1 MKPIQLVLSAFGPY
15 VKRTV
20 IDFSALGEEGLFL
33 IAGDTGAGKT
43 TIFDAI
49 SFALYGEAS
58 GGKEKRKSKS
68 FHSDYVSDQ
77 TETYVELTFRHRGE
91 TWWIRR
97 NLEYQRPAKKKKDGM
112 ETTTRQAADAQMRNE
127 DTGEEILRMDD
138 VNRRVRE
145 LLGLTQDQFT
155 QTVMIAQ
162 GDFLKI
168 LTASSDD
175 RKKLFRDLFHTNLYV
190 DLQSR
195 LQEKNRACADEQKAL
210 EQDILNAEGKID
222 PEAEFAEREILLSYC
237 GQIQHTDALKT
248 LCALLARLIEQEKA
262 AQEQARAQKK
272 EAADQIGALIAAVTE
287 GERVNRDFADW
298 ESKRAR
304 LAALTAGQGE
314 IDAQRAALAAARRA
328 QQLETDEALMRRTR
342 RDMDAQ
348 RAALSEAQAALEQA
362 EKALPE
368 AETRMKE
375 AESRGGEIHALLAQ
389 AKQMEDC
396 LPVLGEV
403 ERLKAALD
411 TQKRELQRLTADS
424 SRAQAAYIAAQN
436 SYYLSQAGLLARE
449 LKAGQPCPV
458 CGSTAH
464 PCPAQI
470 TPKTVT
476 RQALEQAAQRRET
489 AEKAQSDAATRLAA
503 NQAALDEREDRLR
516 ALKIGADETQQRLA
530 ARIDAAHQA
539 AADRQREID
548 AARST
553 YQALDK
559 RKTAAQSAVDAAQK
573 QLAALEKDLRAQ
585 TEAFEQK
592 RAAHGFEDEA
602 SYRLAKRTNADIER
616 LDREIRNYD
625 EQKRTLAA
633 QSRELE
639 EKLSGRQKTDL
650 TALQN
655 RRAAALDRQA
665 KAENAEKAMVRK
677 LTLHESAE
685 REIRQANAAIQKK
698 RGKWQ
703 IIQELYTCCAGIAAG
718 NPRAKLTF
726 EAYVQQYY
734 FRFVVA
740 AANKRLTR
748 LTDGMFTLRVMRE
761 AANRVSQSGLDL
773 EVLDRSTGQARDV
786 STLSGGESFLASLAL
801 ALGLSD
807 AVQSQSGQI
816 RMDAMFIDEGFGSL
830 DENAL
835 RSSIDVL
842 LELADGKRLIGI
854 ISHVQELEERIDK
867 QIVVTKTPNGSTV
880 RMNV

>member
-15 VKRTV
+15 VERTV

-210 EQDILNAEGKID
+210 EQVILSAEGKID

-237 GQIQHTDALKT
+237 GQIQHTDA

-348 RAALSEAQAALEQA
+348 RAALSEAQATLKQA

-368 AETRMKE
+368 TETRMKE

-389 AKQMEDC
+389 AKQLEDC

-411 TQKRELQRLTADS
+411 TQKRELQRLTEAS
-424 SRAQAAYIAAQN
+424 SRAQAAYTAAQN

-470 TPKTVT
+470 TPETVT
-476 RQALEQAAQRRET
+476 RQALEQAAKRRET

-503 NQAALDEREDRLR
+503 NRAALDEREDRLR

-633 QSRELE
+633 QTHELE
-639 EKLSGRQKTDL
+639 DKLSGRQRTDL

-685 REIRQANAAIQKK
+685 REIRQANATIQKK

>member
-210 EQDILNAEGKID
+210 EQVILSAEGKID

-237 GQIQHTDALKT
+237 GQIQHTDA

-287 GERVNRDFADW
+287 GERVNRDFADL
-298 ESKRAR
+298 ESKKAR

-411 TQKRELQRLTADS
+411 TQKRELQRLTEAS
-424 SRAQAAYIAAQN
+424 SRAQAAYTAAQN

-470 TPKTVT
+470 TPETVT
-476 RQALEQAAQRRET
+476 RQALEQAAKRRET
-489 AEKAQSDAATRLAA
+489 AEKAQSDAATRLAE
-503 NQAALDEREDRLR
+503 NRVALDEREGRLR
-516 ALKIGADETQQRLA
+516 ALKIGADETRQRLA

-548 AARST
+548 AARSA

-602 SYRLAKRTNADIER
+602 SYRLAKRTNAEIER
-616 LDREIRNYD
+616 LDREIRNFD

>member
-15 VKRTV
+15 VERTV

-210 EQDILNAEGKID
+210 EQVILSAEGKID

-237 GQIQHTDALKT
+237 GQIQHTDA

-348 RAALSEAQAALEQA
+348 RTALSDAQAALEQA
-362 EKALPE
+362 KKALPE

-411 TQKRELQRLTADS
+411 TQKRELQRLTEDS
-424 SRAQAAYIAAQN
+424 SRAQAAYTAAQN

-470 TPKTVT
+470 TPETVT
-476 RQALEQAAQRRET
+476 RQALEQAAKRRET

-516 ALKIGADETQQRLA
+516 ALKIGADETRQRLA

-539 AADRQREID
+539 AADRQRAID
-548 AARST
+548 EARSA
-553 YQALDK
+553 YQTLDK

-573 QLAALEKDLRAQ
+573 QLAALEKDLRTQ

-616 LDREIRNYD
+616 LDREIRNFD

-633 QSRELE
+633 QTHELE
-639 EKLSGRQKTDL
+639 DKLSGRQRTDL

-655 RRAAALDRQA
+655 RQAAALDRQA

>member
-15 VKRTV
+15 VERTV

-168 LTASSDD
+168 LTASSDE

-210 EQDILNAEGKID
+210 EQVILSAEGKID

-237 GQIQHTDALKT
+237 GQIQHTDA

-298 ESKRAR
+298 ESKKAR

-411 TQKRELQRLTADS
+411 TQKRELQRMTEDS
-424 SRAQAAYIAAQN
+424 SRAQAAYTAAQN

-470 TPKTVT
+470 TPETVT
-476 RQALEQAAQRRET
+476 RQALEQAAKRRET

-503 NQAALDEREDRLR
+503 NRAALDEREDRLR
-516 ALKIGADETQQRLA
+516 ALKIGADETRQRLA

-548 AARST
+548 AARSA

-616 LDREIRNYD
+616 LDREIRNFD

-633 QSRELE
+633 QTHELE
-639 EKLSGRQKTDL
+639 DKLSGRQKTDL
-650 TALQN
+650 AALQN

-677 LTLHESAE
+677 LTLHESAD

>member
-15 VKRTV
+15 VERTV

-168 LTASSDD
+168 LTASSDE

-210 EQDILNAEGKID
+210 EQVILSAEGKID

-237 GQIQHTDALKT
+237 GQIQHTDA

-328 QQLETDEALMRRTR
+328 QQLETDEALMRRTL

-411 TQKRELQRLTADS
+411 TQKRELQRLTEAS
-424 SRAQAAYIAAQN
+424 GRAQAAYTAAQN

-470 TPKTVT
+470 TPETVT

-503 NQAALDEREDRLR
+503 NRAALDEREDRLR
-516 ALKIGADETQQRLA
+516 ALKIGADETRQRLA

-548 AARST
+548 AARSA

-633 QSRELE
+633 QTHELE
-639 EKLSGRQKTDL
+639 DKLSGRQRTDL

>member
-15 VKRTV
+15 VERTV

-210 EQDILNAEGKID
+210 EQVILSAEGKID

-237 GQIQHTDALKT
+237 GQIQHTDA

-328 QQLETDEALMRRTR
+328 QQLETDEALMRRTL

-348 RAALSEAQAALEQA
+348 RTALSDAQAALEQA

-411 TQKRELQRLTADS
+411 TQKRELQRLTEDS
-424 SRAQAAYIAAQN
+424 SRAQAAYTAAQN

-470 TPKTVT
+470 TPETVT

-489 AEKAQSDAATRLAA
+489 AEKAQSDAATQLAA

-516 ALKIGADETQQRLA
+516 ALKIGADETRQRLA

-548 AARST
+548 AARSA
-553 YQALDK
+553 YQTLDK

-573 QLAALEKDLRAQ
+573 QLAALGKDLRAQ

-602 SYRLAKRTNADIER
+602 SYRFAKRTNADIER
-616 LDREIRNYD
+616 LDREIRNFD

-633 QSRELE
+633 QTHELE
-639 EKLSGRQKTDL
+639 DKLSGRQRTDL

>member
-15 VKRTV
+15 VERTV

-210 EQDILNAEGKID
+210 EQVILSAEGKID

-237 GQIQHTDALKT
+237 GQIQHTDA

-348 RAALSEAQAALEQA
+348 REALSDAQAALEQA

-411 TQKRELQRLTADS
+411 TQKRELQRLTEAS
-424 SRAQAAYIAAQN
+424 SRAQAAYTAAQN

-470 TPKTVT
+470 TPETVT
-476 RQALEQAAQRRET
+476 RQALEQAAKRRET

-503 NQAALDEREDRLR
+503 NRVALDEREGRLR
-516 ALKIGADETQQRLA
+516 ALKIGADETRQRLA

-548 AARST
+548 AARSA

-602 SYRLAKRTNADIER
+602 SYRLAKRTNVEIER

-633 QSRELE
+633 QTHELE
-639 EKLSGRQKTDL
+639 DKLSGRQRTDL

>member
-15 VKRTV
+15 VERTV

-210 EQDILNAEGKID
+210 EQVILSAEGKID

-237 GQIQHTDALKT
+237 GQIQHTDAL
-248 LCALLARLIEQEKA
+248 CALLARLIEQEKA
-262 AQEQARAQKK
+262 AQEQARTQKK

-298 ESKRAR
+298 ESKKAR

-368 AETRMKE
+368 TETRMKE

-411 TQKRELQRLTADS
+411 TQKRELQRLTEAS
-424 SRAQAAYIAAQN
+424 SRAQVAYTAAQN

-470 TPKTVT
+470 TPETVT

-516 ALKIGADETQQRLA
+516 ALKIGADETRQRLA

-548 AARST
+548 AARSA

-616 LDREIRNYD
+616 LDREIRNFD

-633 QSRELE
+633 QTHELE
-639 EKLSGRQKTDL
+639 DKLSGRQRTDL

>member
-15 VKRTV
+15 VERTV

-210 EQDILNAEGKID
+210 EQVILSAEGKID

-237 GQIQHTDALKT
+237 GQIQHTDAL
-248 LCALLARLIEQEKA
+248 CVLLARLIEQEKA

-298 ESKRAR
+298 ESKKAR

-368 AETRMKE
+368 TETRMKE

-411 TQKRELQRLTADS
+411 TQKRELQRLMADS
-424 SRAQAAYIAAQN
+424 SRAQAAYTAAQN

-470 TPKTVT
+470 TPETVT
-476 RQALEQAAQRRET
+476 RQALEQAAKHRET

-503 NQAALDEREDRLR
+503 NRAALDEREDRLR
-516 ALKIGADETQQRLA
+516 ALKIGADETRQRLA

-548 AARST
+548 AARSA

-602 SYRLAKRTNADIER
+602 SYRLAKRTNAEIER
-616 LDREIRNYD
+616 LDREIRDFD

-633 QSRELE
+633 QTHELE
-639 EKLSGRQKTDL
+639 DKLSGRQRTDL

-867 QIVVTKTPNGSTV
+867 QIVVTKTPNGSTI

>member
-15 VKRTV
+15 VERTV

-210 EQDILNAEGKID
+210 EQVILSAEGKID

-237 GQIQHTDALKT
+237 GQIQHTDA

-411 TQKRELQRLTADS
+411 TQKRELQKLTEAS
-424 SRAQAAYIAAQN
+424 SRTQAAYTAAQN

-464 PCPAQI
+464 PCPAQV
-470 TPKTVT
+470 TPETVT
-476 RQALEQAAQRRET
+476 RQALEQAAKRRET

-503 NQAALDEREDRLR
+503 NRAALDEREDRLR
-516 ALKIGADETQQRLA
+516 ALKIGADETRQRLA

-548 AARST
+548 EARSA

-559 RKTAAQSAVDAAQK
+559 RKTAAQSAVDTAQK

-602 SYRLAKRTNADIER
+602 SYRLAKRTNAEIER

-633 QSRELE
+633 QTHELE
-639 EKLSGRQKTDL
+639 DKLSGRQRTDL

-842 LELADGKRLIGI
+842 MELADGKRLIGI

>member
-15 VKRTV
+15 VERTV

-97 NLEYQRPAKKKKDGM
+97 NLEYQRPSKKKKDGM

-168 LTASSDD
+168 LTASSDE

-210 EQDILNAEGKID
+210 EQVILSAEGKID

-237 GQIQHTDALKT
+237 GQIQHTDAL
-248 LCALLARLIEQEKA
+248 CALLARLIEQEKA
-262 AQEQARAQKK
+262 AQEQAKAQKK
-272 EAADQIGALIAAVTE
+272 EAANQIGALIAAVTE

-298 ESKRAR
+298 ESKKAR
-304 LAALTAGQGE
+304 LAALTAGQGG

-328 QQLETDEALMRRTR
+328 QQLETDEALMRRTL

-411 TQKRELQRLTADS
+411 TQERALQRLTADS

-470 TPKTVT
+470 TPETVT
-476 RQALEQAAQRRET
+476 RQALEQAAKRRET

-503 NQAALDEREDRLR
+503 NRAALDEREDRLR
-516 ALKIGADETQQRLA
+516 ALKIGADETRQRLA

-539 AADRQREID
+539 AADRQRAID
-548 AARST
+548 AARSA

-602 SYRLAKRTNADIER
+602 SYRLAKRTNAEIER

-639 EKLSGRQKTDL
+639 EKLSGRQRTDL
-650 TALQN
+650 AALQN

>member
-15 VKRTV
+15 VERTV

-210 EQDILNAEGKID
+210 EQVILSAEGKID

-237 GQIQHTDALKT
+237 GQIQHTDA

-411 TQKRELQRLTADS
+411 TQKRELQRLTEAS
-424 SRAQAAYIAAQN
+424 SRVQAAYTAAQN

-470 TPKTVT
+470 TPETVT
-476 RQALEQAAQRRET
+476 RQALEQAAKRRET

-503 NQAALDEREDRLR
+503 NRAALDEREDRLR
-516 ALKIGADETQQRLA
+516 ALKIEADETQQRLA

-548 AARST
+548 AARSA

-573 QLAALEKDLRAQ
+573 QLAALEKDLRMQ

-592 RAAHGFEDEA
+592 REAHGFEDEA

-616 LDREIRNYD
+616 LDREIRNFD

-633 QSRELE
+633 QTHELE
-639 EKLSGRQKTDL
+639 DKLSGRQKTDL

-842 LELADGKRLIGI
+842 MELADGKRLIGI

>member
-15 VKRTV
+15 VERTV

-210 EQDILNAEGKID
+210 EQVILSAEGKID

-237 GQIQHTDALKT
+237 GQIQHTDA

-342 RDMDAQ
+342 QDMDAQ
-348 RAALSEAQAALEQA
+348 RAALSDAQAALEQA

-375 AESRGGEIHALLAQ
+375 AESRGEEIHALLAQ

-424 SRAQAAYIAAQN
+424 SRAQAAYTAAQN
-436 SYYLSQAGLLARE
+436 SYYLSQAGLLACE

-470 TPKTVT
+470 TPETVT

-503 NQAALDEREDRLR
+503 NRAALDEREDRLR
-516 ALKIGADETQQRLA
+516 ALKIGADETRQRLA

-548 AARST
+548 AARSA

-602 SYRLAKRTNADIER
+602 SYRLAKRTNVEIER

-633 QSRELE
+633 QTHELE
-639 EKLSGRQKTDL
+639 EKLSGRQRTDL

>member
-15 VKRTV
+15 VERTV

-210 EQDILNAEGKID
+210 EQVILSAEGKID

-237 GQIQHTDALKT
+237 GQIQHTDA

-287 GERVNRDFADW
+287 GERDNRDFADW
-298 ESKRAR
+298 ESKKAR

-362 EKALPE
+362 GKALPE
-368 AETRMKE
+368 TETRMKE
-375 AESRGGEIHALLAQ
+375 AESRSGEIHALLAQ

-424 SRAQAAYIAAQN
+424 SRAQAAYTAAQN

-449 LKAGQPCPV
+449 LKAEQPCPV

-464 PCPAQI
+464 PCPAQV
-470 TPKTVT
+470 TPETVT
-476 RQALEQAAQRRET
+476 RQALEQAAKRRET

-503 NQAALDEREDRLR
+503 NRAALDEREGRLR
-516 ALKIGADETQQRLA
+516 TLKIGADETRQRLA

-539 AADRQREID
+539 AADRQRAID
-548 AARST
+548 AARSA

-616 LDREIRNYD
+616 LDREIRNFD

-633 QSRELE
+633 QTHELE
-639 EKLSGRQKTDL
+639 DKLSGRQRTDL
-650 TALQN
+650 AALQN

>member
-15 VKRTV
+15 VERTV

-210 EQDILNAEGKID
+210 EQVILSAEGKID

-237 GQIQHTDALKT
+237 GQIQHTDAL
-248 LCALLARLIEQEKA
+248 LALLARLIEQEKA

-348 RAALSEAQAALEQA
+348 RAALSEAQATLKQA

-368 AETRMKE
+368 TETRMKE

-389 AKQMEDC
+389 AKQLEDC

-411 TQKRELQRLTADS
+411 TQKRELQRLTEAS
-424 SRAQAAYIAAQN
+424 SRAQAAYTAAQN

-470 TPKTVT
+470 TPETVT
-476 RQALEQAAQRRET
+476 RQALEQAAKRRET

-503 NQAALDEREDRLR
+503 NRAALDEREDRLR

-633 QSRELE
+633 QTHELE
-639 EKLSGRQKTDL
+639 DKLSGRQRTDL
-650 TALQN
+650 AALQN

-726 EAYVQQYY
+726 ETYVQQYY

>member
-15 VKRTV
+15 VERTV

-112 ETTTRQAADAQMRNE
+112 ETTTRQVADAQMRNE

-210 EQDILNAEGKID
+210 EQVILSAEGKID

-237 GQIQHTDALKT
+237 GQIQHTDAL
-248 LCALLARLIEQEKA
+248 CALLARLIEQEKA
-262 AQEQARAQKK
+262 AQEQAKAQKK
-272 EAADQIGALIAAVTE
+272 EAADQIGALIAAMTE
-287 GERVNRDFADW
+287 GERVNRDFVDW
-298 ESKRAR
+298 ESKKAR

-348 RAALSEAQAALEQA
+348 QAALSDAQAALEQA

-424 SRAQAAYIAAQN
+424 SRAQAAYTAAQN

-470 TPKTVT
+470 TPETVT
-476 RQALEQAAQRRET
+476 RQALEQAAKRRET

-503 NQAALDEREDRLR
+503 NRAALDEREDRLR
-516 ALKIGADETQQRLA
+516 ALKIEADETRQRLA
-530 ARIDAAHQA
+530 ARIDAAHRA

-548 AARST
+548 EARSA

-573 QLAALEKDLRAQ
+573 QLAALEKDLRAK

-592 RAAHGFEDEA
+592 RTAHGFEDEA

-633 QSRELE
+633 QTHELE
-639 EKLSGRQKTDL
+639 DKLSGRQKTDL

>member
-15 VKRTV
+15 VERTV

-210 EQDILNAEGKID
+210 EQVILSAEGKID

-237 GQIQHTDALKT
+237 GQIQHTDA

-328 QQLETDEALMRRTR
+328 QQLETDEALMRRTL

-411 TQKRELQRLTADS
+411 TQKRELQRLTEDS
-424 SRAQAAYIAAQN
+424 SRAQAAYTAAQN

-470 TPKTVT
+470 TPETVT
-476 RQALEQAAQRRET
+476 RQALEQAAKRRET
-489 AEKAQSDAATRLAA
+489 AEKAQSDAATRLAE
-503 NQAALDEREDRLR
+503 NRAALDEREGRLR
-516 ALKIGADETQQRLA
+516 ALKIGADETRQRLA

-548 AARST
+548 AARSA
-553 YQALDK
+553 YQTLDK

-602 SYRLAKRTNADIER
+602 SYRLAKRTNAEIER

-639 EKLSGRQKTDL
+639 DKLSGRQRTDL
-650 TALQN
+650 AALQN

>member
-15 VKRTV
+15 VERTV

-210 EQDILNAEGKID
+210 EQVILSAEGKID

-237 GQIQHTDALKT
+237 GQIQHTDA

-411 TQKRELQRLTADS
+411 TQKRELQRLTEDS
-424 SRAQAAYIAAQN
+424 SRAQAAYTAAQN

-470 TPKTVT
+470 TPETVT

-503 NQAALDEREDRLR
+503 NRAALDEREDRLR

-548 AARST
+548 AARSA

-573 QLAALEKDLRAQ
+573 QLAVLEKDLRVQ

-592 RAAHGFEDEA
+592 RMAHGFEDEA
-602 SYRLAKRTNADIER
+602 SYRLAKRTNAEIER

-633 QSRELE
+633 QTHELE
-639 EKLSGRQKTDL
+639 DKLSGRQRTDL

-655 RRAAALDRQA
+655 RQAAALDRQA

>member
-15 VKRTV
+15 VERTV

-210 EQDILNAEGKID
+210 EQVILSAEGKID

-237 GQIQHTDALKT
+237 GQIQHTDA

-424 SRAQAAYIAAQN
+424 SRAQAAYTAAQN

-470 TPKTVT
+470 TPETVT
-476 RQALEQAAQRRET
+476 RQALEQAAKRRET

-503 NQAALDEREDRLR
+503 NRAALDEREDRLR
-516 ALKIGADETQQRLA
+516 ALKIGADETRQRLA

-539 AADRQREID
+539 AADRQQEID
-548 AARST
+548 AARSA

-633 QSRELE
+633 QTHELE
-639 EKLSGRQKTDL
+639 DKLSGRQKTDL
-650 TALQN
+650 AALQN

>member
-15 VKRTV
+15 VERTV

-77 TETYVELTFRHRGE
+77 TETYVELTFRHHGE

-168 LTASSDD
+168 LTASSDE

-210 EQDILNAEGKID
+210 EQKILSAEGKID

-237 GQIQHTDALKT
+237 GQIQHTDA

-328 QQLETDEALMRRTR
+328 QQLETDEALMRRTL

-411 TQKRELQRLTADS
+411 TQKRELQRLTEDS
-424 SRAQAAYIAAQN
+424 SRAQAAYTAAQN

-470 TPKTVT
+470 TPETVT
-476 RQALEQAAQRRET
+476 RQALEQAAKRRET

-503 NQAALDEREDRLR
+503 NRAALDEREDRLR
-516 ALKIGADETQQRLA
+516 ALKIGVDETRQRLA

-548 AARST
+548 AARSA

-573 QLAALEKDLRAQ
+573 QLAALEEDLRAQ

-592 RAAHGFEDEA
+592 RTAHGFEDEA
-602 SYRLAKRTNADIER
+602 SYRLAKRTNAEIER
-616 LDREIRNYD
+616 LDREIRNFD

-633 QSRELE
+633 QSWELE
-639 EKLSGRQKTDL
+639 KKLSGRQKTDL

-677 LTLHESAE
+677 LTLHESADQ
-685 REIRQANAAIQKK
+685 EIRQANAAIQKK
-698 RGKWQ
+698 RGRWQ

>member
-15 VKRTV
+15 VERTV

-210 EQDILNAEGKID
+210 EQVILSAEGKID

-237 GQIQHTDALKT
+237 GQIQHTDA

-314 IDAQRAALAAARRA
+314 IDAQQAALAAARRA

-348 RAALSEAQAALEQA
+348 RAALSDAQAALEQA
-362 EKALPE
+362 KKALPE
-368 AETRMKE
+368 TETRMKE

-411 TQKRELQRLTADS
+411 TQKRELQRLTEAS
-424 SRAQAAYIAAQN
+424 SRAQAAYTAAQN

-470 TPKTVT
+470 TPETVT
-476 RQALEQAAQRRET
+476 RQALEQAAKRRET

-516 ALKIGADETQQRLA
+516 ALKIGADETRQRLA
-530 ARIDAAHQA
+530 ARIDATHQA

-548 AARST
+548 AARSA

-602 SYRLAKRTNADIER
+602 SYRLAKRTNAEIER

-633 QSRELE
+633 QTHELE
-639 EKLSGRQKTDL
+639 DKLSGRQRTDL
-650 TALQN
+650 AALQN

>member
-15 VKRTV
+15 VERTV

-210 EQDILNAEGKID
+210 EQVILSAEGKID

-237 GQIQHTDALKT
+237 GQIQHTDA

-287 GERVNRDFADW
+287 GERINRDFADW

-389 AKQMEDC
+389 AKQMKDC

-424 SRAQAAYIAAQN
+424 SRAQAAYTAAQN

-470 TPKTVT
+470 TPETVT

-503 NQAALDEREDRLR
+503 NRAALDEREDRLR
-516 ALKIGADETQQRLA
+516 ALKIGADETRQRLA

-548 AARST
+548 EARSA

-573 QLAALEKDLRAQ
+573 QLEALEKDLQAQ

-633 QSRELE
+633 QTHELE
-639 EKLSGRQKTDL
+639 DKLSGRQRTDL
-650 TALQN
+650 AALQN

>member
-15 VKRTV
+15 VERTV

-127 DTGEEILRMDD
+127 DTGEEVLRMDD

-190 DLQSR
+190 DLQNR

-210 EQDILNAEGKID
+210 EQVILSAEGKID

-237 GQIQHTDALKT
+237 GQIQHTDA

-298 ESKRAR
+298 ESKKAR

-348 RAALSEAQAALEQA
+348 RAALSEAQAAFEQA

-424 SRAQAAYIAAQN
+424 SRAQAAYTAAQN

-470 TPKTVT
+470 TPETVT

-548 AARST
+548 AARSA

-592 RAAHGFEDEA
+592 RAAHGFENEA

-633 QSRELE
+633 QTHELE
-639 EKLSGRQKTDL
+639 DKLSGRQRTDL

-726 EAYVQQYY
+726 EVYVQQYY

>member
-15 VKRTV
+15 VERTV

-210 EQDILNAEGKID
+210 EQVILSAEGKID

-237 GQIQHTDALKT
+237 GQIQHTDA

-348 RAALSEAQAALEQA
+348 RAALSDAQAALEQA

-375 AESRGGEIHALLAQ
+375 AESRGGGIHALLAQ

-411 TQKRELQRLTADS
+411 TQKRELQRLTEDS
-424 SRAQAAYIAAQN
+424 SRAQAAYTATQN

-470 TPKTVT
+470 TPETVT

-516 ALKIGADETQQRLA
+516 ALKIGVEETRQRLA

-548 AARST
+548 EARSA

-633 QSRELE
+633 QTHELE
-639 EKLSGRQKTDL
+639 DKLSGRQRTDL
-650 TALQN
+650 AALQN

>member
-15 VKRTV
+15 VERTV

-210 EQDILNAEGKID
+210 EQVILSAEGKID

-237 GQIQHTDALKT
+237 GQIQHTDAL
-248 LCALLARLIEQEKA
+248 CALLARLIEHEKA

-348 RAALSEAQAALEQA
+348 RAALSDAQAALEQA
-362 EKALPE
+362 KKALPE
-368 AETRMKE
+368 TETRMKE

-411 TQKRELQRLTADS
+411 TQKRELQKLTEAS
-424 SRAQAAYIAAQN
+424 SRAQAAYTAAQN

-449 LKAGQPCPV
+449 LKTGQPCPV

-470 TPKTVT
+470 TPETVT

-503 NQAALDEREDRLR
+503 NRAALDEREDRLR
-516 ALKIGADETQQRLA
+516 ALKIGADETRQRLA

-548 AARST
+548 AARSA
-553 YQALDK
+553 YQTLDK

-633 QSRELE
+633 QTHELE
-639 EKLSGRQKTDL
+639 DKLSGRQRTDL

>member
-15 VKRTV
+15 VERTV

-168 LTASSDD
+168 LTASSDE

-210 EQDILNAEGKID
+210 EQVILSAEGKID

-237 GQIQHTDALKT
+237 GQIQYTDA

-411 TQKRELQRLTADS
+411 TQKWELQRLTADS

-470 TPKTVT
+470 TPETVT

-516 ALKIGADETQQRLA
+516 ALKIGADETRQRLA

-548 AARST
+548 AARSA

-633 QSRELE
+633 QTQELE
-639 EKLSGRQKTDL
+639 DKLSGRQRTDL
-650 TALQN
+650 AALQN

>member
-15 VKRTV
+15 VERTV

-91 TWWIRR
+91 IWWIRR

-210 EQDILNAEGKID
+210 EQVILSAEGKID

-237 GQIQHTDALKT
+237 GQIQHTDA

-298 ESKRAR
+298 ESKKAR

-314 IDAQRAALAAARRA
+314 IDAQRTALAAARRA

-411 TQKRELQRLTADS
+411 TQKRELQRLTEAS
-424 SRAQAAYIAAQN
+424 SRAQAAYTAAQN

-470 TPKTVT
+470 TPETVT
-476 RQALEQAAQRRET
+476 RQALEQAAKRRET

-530 ARIDAAHQA
+530 ARIDVAHQA

-548 AARST
+548 AARSA
-553 YQALDK
+553 YQTLDK

-573 QLAALEKDLRAQ
+573 QLTALEKDLRAQ

-616 LDREIRNYD
+616 LDREIRNFD

-633 QSRELE
+633 QTHELE
-639 EKLSGRQKTDL
+639 DKLSGRQRTDL
-650 TALQN
+650 AALQN

-677 LTLHESAE
+677 LTLHESTE

>member
-15 VKRTV
+15 VERTV

-210 EQDILNAEGKID
+210 EQVILSAEGKID

-237 GQIQHTDALKT
+237 GQIQHTDA

-304 LAALTAGQGE
+304 LAALTVGQGE

-362 EKALPE
+362 KKALPE

-424 SRAQAAYIAAQN
+424 SRAQAAYTAAQN

-470 TPKTVT
+470 TPETVT
-476 RQALEQAAQRRET
+476 RQALEQAAKRRET

-503 NQAALDEREDRLR
+503 NRAALDEREDRLR
-516 ALKIGADETQQRLA
+516 ALKIGADETRQRLA

-548 AARST
+548 AARSA

-573 QLAALEKDLRAQ
+573 QLAALEKDLLAQ

-633 QSRELE
+633 QTHELE
-639 EKLSGRQKTDL
+639 DKLSGRQRTDL
-650 TALQN
+650 AALQN

-761 AANRVSQSGLDL
+761 AANRDSQSGLDL

>member
-15 VKRTV
+15 VERTV
-20 IDFSALGEEGLFL
+20 IDFSALGEEGLIL
-33 IAGDTGAGKT
+33 IAGDKGAGKT
-43 TIFDAI
+43 KIFDAI

-210 EQDILNAEGKID
+210 EQVILSAEGKID

-237 GQIQHTDALKT
+237 GQIQHTDAL
-248 LCALLARLIEQEKA
+248 CALLARLIEQEKA
-262 AQEQARAQKK
+262 AQEQAGAQKK

-298 ESKRAR
+298 ESKKAR

-362 EKALPE
+362 KKALPE
-368 AETRMKE
+368 TETRMKE

-411 TQKRELQRLTADS
+411 TQKRELQRLTEAS
-424 SRAQAAYIAAQN
+424 SRAQAAYTAAQN

-470 TPKTVT
+470 TPETVT
-476 RQALEQAAQRRET
+476 RQALEQAAKRRET

-503 NQAALDEREDRLR
+503 NRVALDEREGRLR
-516 ALKIGADETQQRLA
+516 ALKIGADETRQRLA

-548 AARST
+548 AARSA

-602 SYRLAKRTNADIER
+602 SYRLAKRTNAEIER
-616 LDREIRNYD
+616 LDREIRNFD

-633 QSRELE
+633 QTHELE
-639 EKLSGRQKTDL
+639 DKLSGRQRTDL
-650 TALQN
+650 AALQN

>member
-15 VKRTV
+15 VERTV

-210 EQDILNAEGKID
+210 EQVILSAEGKID

-237 GQIQHTDALKT
+237 GQIQHTDA

-348 RAALSEAQAALEQA
+348 RTALSEAQAALEQA

-411 TQKRELQRLTADS
+411 TQKRELQRLTEAS
-424 SRAQAAYIAAQN
+424 SRAQVAYTAAQN

-470 TPKTVT
+470 TPETVT

-548 AARST
+548 AARSA
-553 YQALDK
+553 YQTLDK

-616 LDREIRNYD
+616 LDREIRNFD

-633 QSRELE
+633 QTHELE
-639 EKLSGRQKTDL
+639 DKLSGRQRTDL

>member
-15 VKRTV
+15 VERTV

-210 EQDILNAEGKID
+210 EQVILSAEGKID

-237 GQIQHTDALKT
+237 GQIQHTDA

-424 SRAQAAYIAAQN
+424 SRAQAAYTAAQN

-470 TPKTVT
+470 TPETVT
-476 RQALEQAAQRRET
+476 RQALEQAAKRRET

-516 ALKIGADETQQRLA
+516 ALKIGADETRQRLA

-539 AADRQREID
+539 AAERQRAID
-548 AARST
+548 AARSA

-633 QSRELE
+633 QTHELE
-639 EKLSGRQKTDL
+639 DKLSGRQRTDL
-650 TALQN
+650 AALQN

>member
-15 VKRTV
+15 VERTV

-210 EQDILNAEGKID
+210 EQVILSAEGKID

-237 GQIQHTDALKT
+237 GQIQHTDA

-272 EAADQIGALIAAVTE
+272 EAADQIGALIAAMTE

-298 ESKRAR
+298 ESKKAR

-411 TQKRELQRLTADS
+411 TQKRELQRLTEDS

-470 TPKTVT
+470 TPETVT
-476 RQALEQAAQRRET
+476 RQALEQAAKRRET

-503 NQAALDEREDRLR
+503 NRAALDEREDRLR

-548 AARST
+548 AARSA

-616 LDREIRNYD
+616 LDREIRNFD

-633 QSRELE
+633 QTHELE
-639 EKLSGRQKTDL
+639 EKLSGRQRTDL
-650 TALQN
+650 AALQN

>member
-15 VKRTV
+15 VERTV

-210 EQDILNAEGKID
+210 EQVILSAEGKID

-237 GQIQHTDALKT
+237 GQIQHTDA

-298 ESKRAR
+298 EGKRAR

-348 RAALSEAQAALEQA
+348 QAALSEAQAALEQA

-368 AETRMKE
+368 TETRMKE

-411 TQKRELQRLTADS
+411 TQKRELQRLTEDS
-424 SRAQAAYIAAQN
+424 SRAQAAYTAAQN

-470 TPKTVT
+470 TPETVT

-548 AARST
+548 AARSA

-633 QSRELE
+633 QTHELE
-639 EKLSGRQKTDL
+639 DKLSGRQRTDL

-655 RRAAALDRQA
+655 RQAAALDRQA

>member
-15 VKRTV
+15 VERTV

-210 EQDILNAEGKID
+210 EQVILSAEGKID

-237 GQIQHTDALKT
+237 GQIQYTDA

-262 AQEQARAQKK
+262 AQEQAGAQKK

-348 RAALSEAQAALEQA
+348 RAALSDAQAALEQA

-368 AETRMKE
+368 TETRMKE

-411 TQKRELQRLTADS
+411 TQKRELQRLTEDS
-424 SRAQAAYIAAQN
+424 SRAQAAYTAAQN

-470 TPKTVT
+470 TPETVT
-476 RQALEQAAQRRET
+476 RQTLEQAAKRRET

-503 NQAALDEREDRLR
+503 NRAALDEREDRLR

-548 AARST
+548 AARSA

-633 QSRELE
+633 QTHELE
-639 EKLSGRQKTDL
+639 DKLSGRQRTDL
-650 TALQN
+650 AALQN

>member
-1 MKPIQLVLSAFGPY
+1 MKPMQLVLSAFGPY
-15 VKRTV
+15 VERTV

-210 EQDILNAEGKID
+210 EQVILSAEGKID

-237 GQIQHTDALKT
+237 GQIQHTDA

-314 IDAQRAALAAARRA
+314 IDAQRAAL
-328 QQLETDEALMRRTR
+328 
-342 RDMDAQ
+342 
-348 RAALSEAQAALEQA
+348 SEAQAALEQA

-368 AETRMKE
+368 TETRMKE

-411 TQKRELQRLTADS
+411 TQKRELQRLTEDS
-424 SRAQAAYIAAQN
+424 GRAQAAYTAAQN

-470 TPKTVT
+470 TPETVT

-516 ALKIGADETQQRLA
+516 ALKIGADETRQRLA

-548 AARST
+548 AARSA

-573 QLAALEKDLRAQ
+573 QLAALEKDLRTQ

-592 RAAHGFEDEA
+592 RMAHGFEDEA
-602 SYRLAKRTNADIER
+602 SYRLAKRTNAEIER
-616 LDREIRNYD
+616 LDREIRNFD

-633 QSRELE
+633 QTHELE
-639 EKLSGRQKTDL
+639 DKLSGRQKTDL

>member
-15 VKRTV
+15 VERTV

-210 EQDILNAEGKID
+210 EQVILSAEGKID

-237 GQIQHTDALKT
+237 GQIQHTDAL
-248 LCALLARLIEQEKA
+248 CALLARLIEHEKA

-368 AETRMKE
+368 TETRMKE

-411 TQKRELQRLTADS
+411 TQKRELQRLTEDS
-424 SRAQAAYIAAQN
+424 SRTQAAYTAAQN

-470 TPKTVT
+470 TPETVT

-516 ALKIGADETQQRLA
+516 ALKIGVEETRQRLA

-548 AARST
+548 EARSA

-633 QSRELE
+633 QTHELE
-639 EKLSGRQKTDL
+639 DKLSDRQRTDL

-655 RRAAALDRQA
+655 RRAAALDLQA

>member
-15 VKRTV
+15 VERTV

-210 EQDILNAEGKID
+210 EQVILSAEGKID

-237 GQIQHTDALKT
+237 GQIQHTDA

-403 ERLKAALD
+403 ERLKVALD
-411 TQKRELQRLTADS
+411 TQKRELQRLTEAS
-424 SRAQAAYIAAQN
+424 SRAQAAYTAAQN

-470 TPKTVT
+470 TPETVT

-503 NQAALDEREDRLR
+503 NRAALDEREDRLR
-516 ALKIGADETQQRLA
+516 ALKIGADETRQRLA

-539 AADRQREID
+539 AADRQRAID
-548 AARST
+548 AARSA

-573 QLAALEKDLRAQ
+573 QLAALEEDLRAQ

-633 QSRELE
+633 QTHELE
-639 EKLSGRQKTDL
+639 EKLSGRQRTDL

>member
-15 VKRTV
+15 VERTV

-68 FHSDYVSDQ
+68 FHSNYVSDQ

-210 EQDILNAEGKID
+210 EQVILSAEGKID

-237 GQIQHTDALKT
+237 GQIQHTDA

-348 RAALSEAQAALEQA
+348 RAALSDAQAALEQA

-368 AETRMKE
+368 TETRMKE

-424 SRAQAAYIAAQN
+424 SRAQAAYTAAQN

-470 TPKTVT
+470 TPEIVT

-516 ALKIGADETQQRLA
+516 ALKIGADETRQRLA

-548 AARST
+548 AARSA

-633 QSRELE
+633 QTHELE
-639 EKLSGRQKTDL
+639 DKLSGRQRTDL

-655 RRAAALDRQA
+655 QRAAALDRQA